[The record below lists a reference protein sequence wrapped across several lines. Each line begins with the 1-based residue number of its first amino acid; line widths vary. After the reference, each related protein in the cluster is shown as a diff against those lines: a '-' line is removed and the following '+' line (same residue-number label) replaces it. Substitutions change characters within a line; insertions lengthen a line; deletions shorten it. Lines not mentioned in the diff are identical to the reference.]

1 MRRTWCI
8 FQSHYSVVYSLPWYP
23 TQASSQVHSCHML
36 PLILIISAIMH
47 LLLNGILALGCM
59 PPLIAFCSWLLCP
72 HLSVLS
78 KIANKGCVTMIL
90 SKSMQTK
97 KASALTF
104 PSSVHN
110 RRAYGTWLLF
120 LSTPLPL

>member
-1 MRRTWCI
+1 
-8 FQSHYSVVYSLPWYP
+8 
-23 TQASSQVHSCHML
+23 
-36 PLILIISAIMH
+36 
-47 LLLNGILALGCM
+47 
-59 PPLIAFCSWLLCP
+59 LLCP

-90 SKSMQTK
+90 SKNMRTK

-110 RRAYGTWLLF
+110 WWAYGTWLLF